1 MQGVGSK
8 ENTELKQQGLT
19 LGLARVSC
27 PIVGRCQSVGI
38 GRFLWSAETTNPS
51 SSLKSSAIGT
61 NGGQR
66 GLFPGVAD
74 LRVSVL
80 QHYEE

>member
-8 ENTELKQQGLT
+8 ENTELKQEGLT

-38 GRFLWSAETTNPS
+38 RCFFGC
-51 SSLKSSAIGT
+51 LKSSAIGT
-61 NGGQR
+61 KASQR

-74 LRVSVL
+74 SRASAL
-80 QHYEE
+80 QHYKK